1 MVNGSPPGGRARTG
15 TMNHLSEDEEEKE
28 DEDENESNG

>member
-1 MVNGSPPGGRARTG
+1 MGSLDVVSTRIG

-28 DEDENESNG
+28 EEDD